1 MKDAKTCDEEL
12 LRKLDSAASPEV
24 SGMLNRYFVAALCES
39 AAARLR
45 FKDAAI
51 DNLAAEIERL
61 RGENACLREATR
73 WRKVEEE
80 LPSSTG
86 WHLVRYQND
95 EMGQSWYRNGHGNW
109 VDRQG
114 KSQYPHYWQPL
125 PEPPKEE
132 K

>member
-1 MKDAKTCDEEL
+1 MTTHDGPYHHESHEADGCLFWTVRCDG
-12 LRKLDSAASPEV
+12 SPEI
-24 SGMLNRYFVAALCES
+24 LNVEGAVE
-39 AAARLR
+39 RL
-45 FKDAAI
+45 
-51 DNLAAEIERL
+51 NEQHAEIERL

-125 PEPPKEE
+125 PEPPKEAM
-132 K
+132 